1 MKLYG
6 TTTSPYARI
15 ARIVVFE
22 KNLQNN
28 VEFIWIKTRIPN
40 DPFLSINSSG
50 RVPFLLLSNGFGL
63 EDTPAIV
70 DYLDALQK
78 PYLFLHGMDRKNWEY
93 RRLEATSKAMLD
105 GLAVWVREVRRPN
118 DEQSPTI
125 INHELHRAERLSD
138 FFNNL
143 TSNPVF
149 SEEMNLAQLYLFAAL
164 DLERRIP
171 EFQWRTRNVELS
183 NWFEQFNLRK
193 SVKASLG
200 PQPV

>member
-118 DEQSPTI
+118 DEQSPTV

-138 FFNNL
+138 FFNDL

>member
-15 ARIVVFE
+15 TRVVVFE
-22 KNLQNN
+22 KHLQNN
-28 VEFIWIKTRIPN
+28 IEFIWIKTRIPN
-40 DPFLSINSSG
+40 DPFLSINPSG
-50 RVPFLLLSNGFGL
+50 RVPFLLLSDGLGL

-78 PYLFLHGMDRKNWEY
+78 PYLFLHTMDRKNWEY
-93 RRLEATSKAMLD
+93 RRLESTAKAMLD

-125 INHELHRAERLSD
+125 IDHELRRAERLSS
-138 FFNNL
+138 FFNDL

-149 SEEMNLAQLYLFAAL
+149 SEKMNLAQLYLFAAL

-171 EFQWRTRNVELS
+171 DFQWRTRNIELS
-183 NWFEQFNLRK
+183 KWFDQFNLRK
-193 SVKASLG
+193 SVKASLA

>member
-15 ARIVVFE
+15 ARVVVFE
-22 KNLQNN
+22 KNLQDRF
-28 VEFIWIKTRIPN
+28 EFIWIKTRIPN
-40 DPFLSINSSG
+40 DPFLSINPSG
-50 RVPFLLLSNGFGL
+50 RVPFLLLSNGLGL
-63 EDTPAIV
+63 EDTPAII
-70 DYLDALQK
+70 DYLDSLQK

-118 DEQSPTI
+118 DEQSPTV

-138 FFNNL
+138 FFNDL

-193 SVKASLG
+193 SVKASLA

>member
-78 PYLFLHGMDRKNWEY
+78 PFLFLHGMDRKNWEY

-118 DEQSPTI
+118 DEQSPTV

-138 FFNNL
+138 FFNDL

-193 SVKASLG
+193 SVKASLA

>member
-6 TTTSPYARI
+6 TATSPYARI

-78 PYLFLHGMDRKNWEY
+78 PYLFLHGMERKNWEY

-118 DEQSPTI
+118 DEQSPTV

-138 FFNNL
+138 FFNDL

-193 SVKASLG
+193 SVKASLA

>member
-105 GLAVWVREVRRPN
+105 GLAVWVRELRRPN

-138 FFNNL
+138 FFNDL

>member
-118 DEQSPTI
+118 DEQSPTV

-138 FFNNL
+138 FFNDL

-193 SVKASLG
+193 SVRASLG

>member
-22 KNLQNN
+22 KKLQNS

-93 RRLEATSKAMLD
+93 RRLESTAKAMLD
-105 GLAVWVREVRRPN
+105 GLAVWVREVRRPIN
-118 DEQSPTI
+118 EQSPTI
-125 INHELHRAERLSD
+125 IEHELHRAERLSD
-138 FFNNL
+138 FFNDF
-143 TSNPVF
+143 TSNAVF
-149 SEEMNLAQLYLFAAL
+149 GEEMNLAQLYLFAAL

-171 EFQWRTRNVELS
+171 EFHWRTKNIELS
-183 NWFEQFNLRK
+183 NWFEKFNLKK
-193 SVKASLG
+193 SVGASVA
-200 PQPV
+200 PQPL

>member
-78 PYLFLHGMDRKNWEY
+78 PFLFLHGMDRKNWEY

-118 DEQSPTI
+118 DEQSPTV

-138 FFNNL
+138 FFNDL

-149 SEEMNLAQLYLFAAL
+149 SKEMNLAQLYLFAAL

-193 SVKASLG
+193 SVKASVA

>member
-118 DEQSPTI
+118 DEQSPTV

-138 FFNNL
+138 FFNDL

-171 EFQWRTRNVELS
+171 EFQWRTRNGELS

-193 SVKASLG
+193 SVKASLA

>member
-78 PYLFLHGMDRKNWEY
+78 PYLFLHGIERKNWEY

-118 DEQSPTI
+118 DEQSPTV

-138 FFNNL
+138 FFNDL

-193 SVKASLG
+193 SVKASLA

>member
-105 GLAVWVREVRRPN
+105 GLAVWVRELRRPN

-125 INHELHRAERLSD
+125 INHELRRAERLSD
-138 FFNNL
+138 FFNDL
-143 TSNPVF
+143 TSNPVL

>member
-78 PYLFLHGMDRKNWEY
+78 PYLFLHGMERKNWEY

-138 FFNNL
+138 FFNDL
-143 TSNPVF
+143 TSNTVF

-171 EFQWRTRNVELS
+171 EFEWRTRNVELS

-193 SVKASLG
+193 SVKASLA
-200 PQPV
+200 PEPV

>member
-78 PYLFLHGMDRKNWEY
+78 PYLFLHGMERKNWEY

-118 DEQSPTI
+118 DEQSPTV

-138 FFNNL
+138 FFNDL

-193 SVKASLG
+193 SVKASLA

>member
-125 INHELHRAERLSD
+125 INHELRRAERLSD
-138 FFNNL
+138 FFNDL
-143 TSNPVF
+143 ISNPVL

-193 SVKASLG
+193 SVKASLA

>member
-15 ARIVVFE
+15 ARVVVFE
-22 KNLQNN
+22 KHLQNN
-28 VEFIWIKTRIPN
+28 IEFIWIKTRIPN
-40 DPFLSINSSG
+40 DPFLSINPSG
-50 RVPFLLLSNGFGL
+50 RVPFLLLSDGLGL

-78 PYLFLHGMDRKNWEY
+78 PYLFLHGMDRNNWEY
-93 RRLEATSKAMLD
+93 RRLESTAKAMLD
-105 GLAVWVREVRRPN
+105 GLAVWVRELRRPN

-125 INHELHRAERLSD
+125 IDHELRRAERPSS
-138 FFNNL
+138 FFNEL

-171 EFQWRTRNVELS
+171 EFHWRTRNVELS
-183 NWFEQFNLRK
+183 NWFERFNLRK
-193 SVKASLG
+193 SVKASLA